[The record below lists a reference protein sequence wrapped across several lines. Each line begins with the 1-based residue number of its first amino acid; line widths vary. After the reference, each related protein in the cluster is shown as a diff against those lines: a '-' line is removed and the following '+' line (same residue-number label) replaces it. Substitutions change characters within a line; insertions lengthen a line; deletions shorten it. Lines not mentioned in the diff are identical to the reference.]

1 MVHGQSHLHGNT
13 LAFLGPKNQEDEFG
27 PSSTFW
33 RIIHSFIHLFVCSS
47 NKYSL
52 SFS

>member
-33 RIIHSFIHLFVCSS
+33 RIIHSFIRLFIQ
-47 NKYSL
+47 
-52 SFS
+52 